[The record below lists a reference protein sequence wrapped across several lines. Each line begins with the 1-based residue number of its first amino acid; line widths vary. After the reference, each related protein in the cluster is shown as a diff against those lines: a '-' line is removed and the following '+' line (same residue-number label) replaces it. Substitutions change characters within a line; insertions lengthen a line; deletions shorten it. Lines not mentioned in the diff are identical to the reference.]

1 IAGLGGAV
9 FSALG
14 MVTQQIPGADIYPA
28 LEKGTI
34 DAAEWVGPYDDEKLG
49 FFKVAK
55 NYYFP
60 GWWEPGPVI
69 HFFVN
74 KDQWAKLP
82 ADYKAMFE
90 AAAYEANVTM
100 MAEYDHKNPAALRS
114 LVQQGVKLKR
124 YSNEILEAAYKAAV
138 QLYSDES
145 AKNPAFKK
153 IYDEYLKYQK
163 TQNQWFSV
171 AELGMDSFLQQH
183 IK

>member
-1 IAGLGGAV
+1 
-9 FSALG
+9 
-14 MVTQQIPGADIYPA
+14 
-28 LEKGTI
+28 
-34 DAAEWVGPYDDEKLG
+34 
-49 FFKVAK
+49 
-55 NYYFP
+55 
-60 GWWEPGPVI
+60 
-69 HFFVN
+69 VN

-82 ADYKAMFE
+82 KEYQEAFQ

-100 MAEYDHKNPAALRS
+100 MAEYDHKNPIALRS

-124 YSNEILEAAYKAAV
+124 YSNEILEATYKAAV

-153 IYDEYLKYQK
+153 MYDEYLKYQK